1 MPLEISNIQASTT
14 KSTACRRHSQR
25 HGCQT
30 SAFWSG
36 NPECHT
42 VLCPGNCHTVPE
54 PAIVTPFWSQ
64 QSSHRSGASNRH
76 TVPEPAI
83 VTTFR
88 SQQTITS
95 FWSQQTVTTFRS
107 QEAVSNQQAV
117 SKQRAVSNQT
127 LIAANAMRPNKPT
140 LHRQRHTNKP
150 SQRPLIDAT
159 PISCPQ
165 KKPLNCR
172 QGHPHQINWHPPN

>member
-1 MPLEISNIQASTT
+1 MPLEISNIQASTS

-64 QSSHRSGASNRH
+64 QSSHRYGASNRH

-83 VTTFR
+83 VTPFR
-88 SQQTITS
+88 SQQS
-95 FWSQQTVTTFRS
+95 SQRS
-107 QEAVSNQQAV
+107 GA
-117 SKQRAVSNQT
+117 SKPS
-127 LIAANAMRPNKPT
+127 
-140 LHRQRHTNKP
+140 HRSGASKP
-150 SQRPLIDAT
+150 SQHFGARKLSLTSKLSQNSGLSQTKPSLPPT
-159 PISCPQ
+159 P
-165 KKPLNCR
+165 
-172 QGHPHQINWHPPN
+172 